1 MVRKSKALKEAT
13 DTDMTGGGAY
23 QDIVAP
29 PRKEGDP
36 TGQTTAIEN
45 QIAAV
50 SGTQPIDGGPPG
62 AIPGPRPQPISLSSP
77 TQRPSE
83 PVTAGIPFGPGNNGP
98 EPITTNT
105 VDNFLM
111 AAREVFPDPIF
122 DQLLDS

>member
-1 MVRKSKALKEAT
+1 MVRKSKALTEA
-13 DTDMTGGGAY
+13 TDMTGGGAY

-45 QIAAV
+45 QIDAV
-50 SGTQPIDGGPPG
+50 GGTAPVDTGRPSPIS
-62 AIPGPRPQPISLSSP
+62 GPRPQPISLSAP

-83 PVTAGIPFGPGNNGP
+83 PITSGIPFGPGNNGP
-98 EPITTNT
+98 EPIVTNT

-111 AAREVFPDPIF
+111 AARNIFPDPIF

>member
-1 MVRKSKALKEAT
+1 MVRKSKSLTEA
-13 DTDMTGGGAY
+13 TDMTGGGAY

-45 QIAAV
+45 QISAV
-50 SGTQPIDGGPPG
+50 KGTEPVDTGRPSP
-62 AIPGPRPQPISLSSP
+62 IPGPRPQPISLSAP

-83 PVTAGIPFGPGNNGP
+83 PITSGIPFGPGNNGP
-98 EPITTNT
+98 EPIVTNT

-111 AAREVFPDPIF
+111 AARNVFPDPIF

>member
-50 SGTQPIDGGPPG
+50 GGTPPMG
-62 AIPGPRPQPISLSSP
+62 S
-77 TQRPSE
+77 
-83 PVTAGIPFGPGNNGP
+83 
-98 EPITTNT
+98 
-105 VDNFLM
+105 
-111 AAREVFPDPIF
+111 
-122 DQLLDS
+122 

>member
-1 MVRKSKALKEAT
+1 MVRKSKELKEA
-13 DTDMTGGGAY
+13 TDMTGGGAY

-45 QIAAV
+45 QISAVGGTPPVDSGPIAAR
-50 SGTQPIDGGPPG
+50 GPI
-62 AIPGPRPQPISLSSP
+62 PQPVSLSAP

-83 PVTAGIPFGPGNNGP
+83 PITTGIPLGPGSNGP
-98 EPITTNT
+98 EPIVTNT

-111 AAREVFPDPIF
+111 AARQVFPDPIF

>member
-1 MVRKSKALKEAT
+1 MVRKSKELKEA
-13 DTDMTGGGAY
+13 TDMTGGGAY

-50 SGTQPIDGGPPG
+50 GGTAPIDTGPPG
-62 AIPGPRPQPISLSSP
+62 PINRGVTPQPISLSAP
-77 TQRPSE
+77 TNRPSE

-98 EPITTNT
+98 EPIVTNT

-111 AAREVFPDPIF
+111 AARNIFPDPIF